1 MQIIK
6 YYQSKN
12 QEYWKNEI
20 GKADWSAAKLLYSWL
35 NTDKLKQI
43 CGKSTDVFLLTD
55 GNNLVS
61 FAILAEQDE
70 IDAPELSPWI
80 GFGYTFSKYRGNNN
94 IGKLINYICD
104 TLKSD
109 KIEKVFIS
117 TEEIGLYEKYG
128 FVFWKTMNNREGKPT
143 RVYVKNLN

>member
-1 MQIIK
+1 MQKI
-6 YYQSKN
+6 
-12 QEYWKNEI
+12 
-20 GKADWSAAKLLYSWL
+20 DR
-35 NTDKLKQI
+35 D
-43 CGKSTDVFLLTD
+43 FLLTD

-70 IDAPELSPWI
+70 IDAPELSAWI
-80 GFGYTFSKYRGNNN
+80 GLRYTFPKYRGNNN
-94 IGKLINYICD
+94 IGKRINMFCD

-128 FVFWKTMNNREGKPT
+128 FVLWKIMNNREGKP
-143 RVYVKNLN
+143 RYIKL